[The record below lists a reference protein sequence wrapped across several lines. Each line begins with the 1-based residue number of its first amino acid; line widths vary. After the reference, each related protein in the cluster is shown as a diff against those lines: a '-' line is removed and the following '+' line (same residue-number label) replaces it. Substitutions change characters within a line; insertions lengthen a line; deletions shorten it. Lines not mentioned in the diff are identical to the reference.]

1 MNNPTPFDPFG
12 LVLLAVLLV
21 AIPLMGVKEFGL
33 LTRWVRL
40 GRHDARIR
48 FYRWIMGFEWV
59 LTLSLLAW
67 WFFLRG
73 GVNGIALAGLGL
85 VPAVTQW
92 QWLAVV
98 GGLSLA
104 YLIIMQMNM
113 VLDSDEQLRKMEGT
127 LGSLRSMAPRDH
139 REQAVFLQ
147 VSFTAGICEEILY
160 RGLLMHVLSQ
170 AVGRWPALL
179 LVAVVFG
186 LGHAY
191 QGRDGMLKTAGVG
204 LAFGLLALFSGS
216 LYVGMVLHAVLD
228 LTSGRIMQAAV
239 NLPPQRYHQPDL

>member
-1 MNNPTPFDPFG
+1 MTFPPAFDPFA

-21 AIPLMGVKEFGL
+21 VIPLMGVKEFSL

-40 GRHDARIR
+40 GRQEARVR
-48 FYRWIMGFEWV
+48 FYRWVMGFEWV
-59 LTLSLLAW
+59 LTAALLAW
-67 WFFLRG
+67 WFALGRG
-73 GVNGIALAGLGL
+73 PAALNL
-85 VPAVTQW
+85 VPAVAQW
-92 QWLAVV
+92 QWLAVT
-98 GGLSLA
+98 GGLVLA

-127 LGSLRSMAPRDH
+127 LGGLRRLAPRDH

-147 VSFTAGICEEILY
+147 VSLTAGICEEILY
-160 RGLLMHVLSQ
+160 RGMLMFVFTQ
-170 AVGRWPALL
+170 AVGRWPALV
-179 LVAVVFG
+179 LVALAFG

-191 QGRDGMLKTAGVG
+191 QGREGMLKTAAVG
-204 LAFGLLALFSGS
+204 LAFGLLAVFSGS

-239 NLPPQRYHQPDL
+239 NLPHHRNDPPDP